1 MSPSARTN
9 EPRHE
14 RASAKRERHP
24 EVLHLQA
31 RLDQR
36 GVRSGVARGAAPVE
50 ACAGGRPGRND
61 AIIAV
66 LDRTAVAITLHGSA
80 SYNSPFLHYSSV
92 MLELWPVGY
101 FGSGDTIQKENIAA
115 SGGVTYLKAGALKG
129 NLKGHDAW
137 TFVPVDTQLGPLVQL
152 ALNISSNIKQPYVI
166 H

>member
-1 MSPSARTN
+1 MHEQTNRGTNGRPPSASATPKCCTCKRVWIN
-9 EPRHE
+9 E
-14 RASAKRERHP
+14 ASAAAWLAEQHP
-24 EVLHLQA
+24 SRRVQVVDLAETTLK
-31 RLDQR
+31 
-36 GVRSGVARGAAPVE
+36 
-50 ACAGGRPGRND
+50 

-152 ALNISSNIKQPYVI
+152 ALNISSNIKQPYII